1 MIKTV
6 KTQLDLSLIS
16 GLDEKLGLILPLNR
30 FGHIPIWS
38 SDCINAEE
46 VYRIHRL
53 SQRIVEEA
61 GWAVQKN
68 IAAEFSLSDSIFPY
82 KMQLIKI
89 DSKIF
94 NSGIHVKDQICQ
106 TITPLTEN
114 CKTYIIENSD
124 EDIEISELEMGTY
137 AVASY
142 WTHFMEP
149 SYTKW
154 FINKYLRTFSEEGT
168 KSE

>member
-1 MIKTV
+1 MDTK
-6 KTQLDLSLIS
+6 LDLNLIS
-16 GLDEKLGLILPLNR
+16 GLDEKLNLVLPLNR
-30 FGHIPIWS
+30 FDHSPIWS

-53 SQRIVEEA
+53 SQRVVEEA
-61 GWAVQKN
+61 GWEVQKN
-68 IAAEFSLSDSIFPY
+68 IAAEFGLSHSIFPY

-94 NSGIHVKDQICQ
+94 NSGIHIKDQICQ
-106 TITPLTEN
+106 TITPLTEK
-114 CKTYIIENSD
+114 CKTYIIENSNK
-124 EDIEISELEMGTY
+124 DIEIPELELGTY

-154 FINKYLRTFSEEGT
+154 FINKYLKTFNKEGA
-168 KSE
+168 KNE

>member
-1 MIKTV
+1 MTKVV
-6 KTQLDLSLIS
+6 KTKLDLSLIS
-16 GLDEKLGLILPLNR
+16 GLSKTLDSILPLNR
-30 FGHIPIWS
+30 FEHDNIWS
-38 SDCINAEE
+38 SDCINAEQ

-68 IAAEFSLSDSIFPY
+68 IANEFGLEENIFPY

-89 DSKIF
+89 DTKTF
-94 NSGIHVKDQICQ
+94 NANVHVEDQICQ
-106 TITPLTEN
+106 TITPLTEDSI
-114 CKTYIIENSD
+114 TYIIENSN
-124 EDIEISELEMGTY
+124 EDIEIPELQIGDY

-142 WTHFMEP
+142 WTHFKEP

-154 FINKYLRTFSEEGT
+154 FINKYMKTFAKEVT
-168 KSE
+168 KNG

>member
-1 MIKTV
+1 MIRVVTTK
-6 KTQLDLSLIS
+6 LDLSLIA
-16 GLDEKLGLILPLNR
+16 GLDEKLDLALPLNK
-30 FGHIPIWS
+30 FGHSPIWS

-46 VYRIHRL
+46 VYRVHRF

-61 GWAVQKN
+61 GWEVQKN
-68 IAAEFSLSDSIFPY
+68 IAAEFGLNNNIFPY

-89 DSKIF
+89 DTKIF

-106 TITPLTEN
+106 TITPLTES

-124 EDIEISELEMGTY
+124 EDVEVSELDLGTY

-142 WTHFMEP
+142 WTNFMEP

-154 FINKYLRTFSEEGT
+154 FINKYQKTFAKREPVNE
-168 KSE
+168 